1 MKTEAVNEVNEQKD
15 GRTVTKGIGLPGK
28 VAVAWSAAGG
38 ILVGGFLVAAMTLTG
53 QLSGHALLLTCT
65 GLFVVG
71 AVLGFVHGAV
81 LGWMGRP
88 EGMSRKVSLSG
99 LALAAAYAI
108 PALLVS
114 WLVAGWIGM
123 TSTALYAGKTPAIV
137 GCGIAW
143 LAGLGLVALAGETG
157 WKALRNAYTGWSNA
171 RVATLIIAALF
182 GGLLAV
188 FLAEQPQI
196 WGLQLRLTP
205 VGAVLAALAATL
217 WLAGPMVTVSFGLL
231 DRLPTP
237 RPAKAFGGKGN
248 AVVSVTIALVV
259 GVIMALIALPFYEAA
274 HGVQPTGIVAAM
286 STALVDEVLLRLFL
300 MTGVAWLLLRE
311 FQVEAG
317 RAAALAVIVAA
328 AVQGL
333 IYLPG
338 VLQVGFPSPVT
349 AVGFLAVTALV
360 PAIAFGW
367 LFWKRGF
374 GTALVAHATALG
386 ALLLITG

>member
-1 MKTEAVNEVNEQKD
+1 MTTESRMDRNE
-15 GRTVTKGIGLPGK
+15 GRTVTAGIGLPGK
-28 VAVAWSAAGG
+28 IAVAWSAAGG

-88 EGMSRKVSLSG
+88 DGMSRRAAAGG

-108 PALLVS
+108 PALLVA

-123 TSTALYAGKTPAIV
+123 TSTALYAGKTAAII
-137 GCGIAW
+137 GCGTAW
-143 LAGLGLVALAGETG
+143 IAGLGVVVLAGEQG
-157 WKALRNAYTGWSNA
+157 WNALRNAYHGWENA
-171 RVATLIIAALF
+171 RLATLIVAALF

-196 WGLQLRLTP
+196 WGLDLRLTP

-217 WLAGPMVTVSFGLL
+217 WLAGPLVTVSLGLL

-237 RPAKAFGGKGN
+237 RPAKAFGGRGN
-248 AVVSVTIALVV
+248 AVVSIALALVV
-259 GVIMALIALPFYEAA
+259 GVVMALIALPFYGAA
-274 HGVQPTGIVAAM
+274 SGVQPSGIAAAL
-286 STALVDEVLLRLFL
+286 SAALVDEVLLRLFL
-300 MTGVAWLLLRE
+300 ITAVAWLLLRE
-311 FQVEAG
+311 FHMSAG
-317 RAAALAVIVAA
+317 RAAAIAVVTA
-328 AVQGL
+328 AVVQAL

-338 VLQVGFPSPVT
+338 VREIGFPSAAT
-349 AVGFLAVTALV
+349 AVGFLAVTALI
-360 PAIAFGW
+360 PAVAFGW

-386 ALLLITG
+386 ALLLMAG

>member
-1 MKTEAVNEVNEQKD
+1 MTTESVDRNSGK
-15 GRTVTKGIGLPGK
+15 TVTAGIGLTGK

-71 AVLGFVHGAV
+71 AVLGYIHGAV
-81 LGWMGRP
+81 LGWMGRTKS
-88 EGMSRKVSLSG
+88 EERKTTLGG
-99 LALAAAYAI
+99 LALSAAYAI

-114 WLVAGWIGM
+114 WLIAGWIAM
-123 TSTALYAGKTPAIV
+123 TSTALYAGKTGAII

-143 LAGLGLVALAGETG
+143 LVGLALVAIAAENGY
-157 WKALRNAYTGWSNA
+157 KALRNAYSGWSNA
-171 RVATLIIAALF
+171 RVGTLIVAALF

-188 FLAEQPQI
+188 FLADQPTI
-196 WGLQLRLTP
+196 WGLELQFTP
-205 VGAVLAALAATL
+205 VGAVLLALAATL
-217 WLAGPMVTVSFGLL
+217 WLAGPMVTASLGLL
-231 DRLPTP
+231 DKLPTP
-237 RPAKAFGGKGN
+237 RPAKAFGGKGQ
-248 AVVSVTIALVV
+248 AVVSIAIALVV
-259 GVIMALIALPFYEAA
+259 GVAMALIAMPFYGAA
-274 HGVQPTGIVAAM
+274 TGVHPTGLAAAV

-300 MTGVAWLLLRE
+300 MTGIAWVLLRE
-311 FQVEAG
+311 FKVSAG
-317 RAAALAVIVAA
+317 RAAAMAVIAA
-328 AVQGL
+328 AVVQGL

-338 VLQVGFPSPVT
+338 VLQIGFPSPVT
-349 AVGFLAVTALV
+349 AFGFLAVTALV

-386 ALLLITG
+386 ALILITG

>member
-1 MKTEAVNEVNEQKD
+1 MTKATEYDRNS
-15 GRTVTKGIGLPGK
+15 GRTVTAGVGLPGK

-53 QLSGHALLLTCT
+53 QLSGHALLLTST

-71 AVLGFVHGAV
+71 AVLGFIHGAV

-88 EGMSRKVSLSG
+88 KHADRKSVLGG

-114 WLVAGWIGM
+114 WLIAGWIGM
-123 TSTALYAGKTPAIV
+123 TSVALYAGKTAPLIGA
-137 GCGIAW
+137 GIAW
-143 LAGLGLVALAGETG
+143 LVGLGLVALAGEHG
-157 WKALRNAYTGWSNA
+157 YKALRNAYSGWSNA
-171 RVATLIIAALF
+171 RVATLIVAALL

-188 FLAEQPQI
+188 FLADQPRI
-196 WGLQLRLTP
+196 WGLELRFTP
-205 VGAVLAALAATL
+205 VGAVLLALAATL
-217 WLAGPMVTVSFGLL
+217 WLAGPMVTVSLGLL

-237 RPAKAFGGKGN
+237 RPATAFGGKGN
-248 AVVSVTIALVV
+248 AIVSISIALVV
-259 GVIMALIALPFYEAA
+259 GVLMALIAMPFYGAA
-274 HGVQPTGIVAAM
+274 SGVHPTGIVAAL
-286 STALVDEVLLRLFL
+286 STALLDEVLLRLFL

-311 FQVEAG
+311 FQVSAG
-317 RAAALAVIVAA
+317 RAAALAIGVTAL
-328 AVQGL
+328 VQGL

-338 VLQVGFPSPVT
+338 VLQIGFPSPVM
-349 AVGFLAVTALV
+349 ALGFLTVTALV

-386 ALLLITG
+386 ALFLIAG

>member
-1 MKTEAVNEVNEQKD
+1 MTTEASKESRD
-15 GRTVTKGIGLPGK
+15 GRTVTAGIGLPGK

-71 AVLGFVHGAV
+71 AVLGFIHGAV
-81 LGWMGRP
+81 LGWMGRTD
-88 EGMSRKVSLSG
+88 GVSRRSAVG
-99 LALAAAYAI
+99 GIALGAAYAI

-114 WLVAGWIGM
+114 WLVAGWIAM
-123 TSTALYAGKTPAIV
+123 TSTALYAGKTPAII
-137 GCGIAW
+137 GCGVAW
-143 LAGLGLVALAGETG
+143 LVGLGLVALAGEQG
-157 WKALRNAYTGWSNA
+157 WSALRNAYRGWSNA
-171 RVATLIIAALF
+171 RVATLIVAALF

-196 WGLQLRLTP
+196 WGMDLRLTP
-205 VGAVLAALAATL
+205 VGAVLAAVAATL
-217 WLAGPMVTVSFGLL
+217 WLAGPIVTVSLGLL

-248 AVVSVTIALVV
+248 AMVSVAMALVV
-259 GVIMALIALPFYEAA
+259 GVVLALIALPFYGPAS
-274 HGVQPTGIVAAM
+274 GVHPSGLATVV

-300 MTGVAWLLLRE
+300 LTAVAWLLLRE
-311 FQVEAG
+311 FHVSAG
-317 RAAALAVIVAA
+317 RAAGIAVVVAA
-328 AVQGL
+328 LVQTL

-338 VLQVGFPSPVT
+338 VLEIGFPSAAT
-349 AVGFLAVTALV
+349 AVGFLAVTALI

-374 GTALVAHATALG
+374 GTALVAHATALS